1 MANKRYKILD
11 GALDYLAFGTDATDV
26 KLPANTPLRK
36 FQEWRDKER
45 KVTYDRLEA
54 SLPEELLP
62 VKVNPFF
69 RGVTADDP
77 IQVTLSKRVNDN
89 TVAKKGLTPGNVII
103 SDTITGI
110 AVRGYTPAKCTVILP
125 FNDSRTDTPKSQLT
139 GLPYKRS
146 NTASYTFPYGRETN
160 TEFEADVRAAI
171 KGAFPADDNASFR
184 FTTEKY

>member
-11 GALDYLAFGTDATDV
+11 GALDYLAFGDEATDV

-36 FQEWRDKER
+36 FEEWRDKER
-45 KVTYDRLEA
+45 KITYDRTEQ
-54 SLPEELLP
+54 SLPKELIT

-69 RGVTADDP
+69 RNVTVDDP

-89 TVAKKGLTPGNVII
+89 TVAKKGLAPGNVIT

-110 AVRGYTPAKCTVILP
+110 SVTGYTPAKCTVTLP
-125 FNDSRTDTPKSQLT
+125 FNDARAEKPKSQLT

-146 NTASYTFPYGRETN
+146 NTASYTFPYGRGTN
-160 TEFEADVRAAI
+160 TEFEAEVRAAI
-171 KGAFPADDNASFR
+171 KGAYSATDKASLR
-184 FTTEKY
+184 FTAEKH